1 MRLSSFR
8 ETGMLSP
15 GGNLLYDVNAVANG
29 GSLPVSKT
37 RFPNLVCAKCGSNR
51 FKFPKSA
58 DDAVKCED
66 CGERVSTLA
75 DLQAK
80 VANGGKRGESR
91 DQRGERHASEVA
103 KSHEDLRASVAETD
117 RLIVASNEM
126 LRRHREEN
134 ADGD

>member
-1 MRLSSFR
+1 M
-8 ETGMLSP
+8 
-15 GGNLLYDVNAVANG
+15 
-29 GSLPVSKT
+29 SKT
-37 RFPNLVCAKCGSNR
+37 KFPNLVCAKCGSNR

-66 CGERVSTLA
+66 CGEQVGTLA

-80 VANGGKRGESR
+80 AANGGKRGESR
-91 DQRGERHASEVA
+91 TQRGQRHAAEVA

-126 LRRHREEN
+126 LRRHRQED
-134 ADGD
+134 ADGGD